1 MQERVYPF
9 EVNIGKE
16 SNGGGDEV
24 VSVDIGNR
32 GETAQCDVDEVVLV
46 VVVIFPPQIIIAKK
60 KKKKSSP
67 CFLGS

>member
-1 MQERVYPF
+1 LQERVYPF

-32 GETAQCDVDEVVLV
+32 GETARCDVNEVVLV
-46 VVVIFPPQIIIAKK
+46 VVVIFPPQIIIAKEEE
-60 KKKKSSP
+60 
-67 CFLGS
+67 